1 MSKKSNNQYQEP
13 IHQAQQARTQ
23 SGLTSLFWILV
34 GSVIT
39 LMVVV
44 FIYLSPLSDAFRGE
58 TQVDVNPEATVTPL
72 PQEPTQAGEYEFYE
86 ILPQREFRTGE
97 GLGHAQ
103 DDSTA
108 NAKVDVV
115 VDAKPVDDSQ
125 TEITVIEEDS
135 TYDGEDTQKPTPPSK
150 DPSKEDKTDER
161 SKISI
166 QATKNTYILQIRSY
180 DRAQDAD
187 HKRAEVMMAGVDARV
202 VRRVDNVTGAEYY
215 QVVSAPMSSREQAMS
230 ASRRLS
236 ENGIDSLIVEQ
247 KRQ

>member
-13 IHQAQQARTQ
+13 IHKAHQVRTQ

-39 LMVVV
+39 LMVGV
-44 FIYLSPLSDAFRGE
+44 FIYLSPLSDAFREE
-58 TQVDVNPEATVTPL
+58 TQVDVNPEAIVTPL
-72 PQEPTQAGEYEFYE
+72 PQEPTQTGEYEFYE

-97 GLGHAQ
+97 GLGTE
-103 DDSTA
+103 DNVRMRD
-108 NAKVDVV
+108 AKVDVV
-115 VDAKPVDDSQ
+115 VEAQPDDDAQ
-125 TEITVIEEDS
+125 ITIIEENS
-135 TYDGEDTQKPTPPSK
+135 TYDGDDTSKNTTPPNAN
-150 DPSKEDKTDER
+150 KTDER
-161 SKISI
+161 GKIHI
-166 QATKNTYILQIRSY
+166 QTTKNTYILQIRSY
-180 DRAQDAD
+180 DKAQDAD

-215 QVVSAPMSSREQAMS
+215 QVVSVPMTSREQAMS